1 MNDPYRNTTARGTW
15 DNPLVNQPI
24 PPYPNQTMP
33 MPQYTPPVPPQ
44 QPQTNQNGI
53 DYGMPWVQGVAAAK
67 AYPVRWGTTVPMM
80 DSETYPG
87 KKVIIFKRVD
97 QNGMPQPLE
106 AYELK
111 PIQLESEQAPVKSE
125 IDLSPIMKRLD
136 AMESR
141 MASIQD
147 QYDSMNSQRRRRDN
161 VSE

>member
-1 MNDPYRNTTARGTW
+1 MNDPYRNNIAQGTW
-15 DNPLVNQPI
+15 NQPI
-24 PPYPNQTMP
+24 PPYPNQTMPNQTIP

-141 MASIQD
+141 MASIQS

>member
-1 MNDPYRNTTARGTW
+1 MNDPYRTTTAQGTW
-15 DNPLVNQPI
+15 SQPI

-33 MPQYTPPVPPQ
+33 TPQYTPPVLPQ

-111 PIQLESEQAPVKSE
+111 PIQLETEQAPVKSE

>member
-1 MNDPYRNTTARGTW
+1 MNDPYRNNIAQGTW
-15 DNPLVNQPI
+15 NNPQINQPI
-24 PPYPNQTMP
+24 PPYPNQP
-33 MPQYTPPVPPQ
+33 MSTPQYTQQVSIQ
-44 QPQTNQNGI
+44 QPQINQNGI